1 MKRIFEELAIANV
14 FAPQSVNAS
23 TDKTTSFVDASSAE
37 EITFLI
43 STGALGA
50 GKALTVTLMA
60 SEDSEGSGAAAVG
73 NATVFTDSVGTDPQI
88 AVVSYKVSPEH
99 GRYVGVKFQ
108 HNAAAAVVCNVSAA
122 SKSQYL
128 PAINGWTLAM

>member
-23 TDKTTSFVDASSAE
+23 TDKTTSFVDASGVE
-37 EITFLI
+37 EVTFLI
-43 STGALGA
+43 STAALGA

-60 SEDSEGSGAAAVG
+60 SENSEGSGAVAVG
-73 NATVFTDSVGTDPQI
+73 DATVFTDSVGTDPQI
-88 AVVSYKVSPEH
+88 AIVSYKVSPEH

-108 HNAAAAVVCNVSAA
+108 HNAAAAILCGVTAA
-122 SKSQYL
+122 AKSMHL
-128 PAINGWTLAM
+128 PAGNGWTLAM